1 MSKRKTEQVGGSKC
15 VSSCTYHALFP
26 GCVACSYKVILLA
39 HFFQP
44 WIFCACRKK
53 SKANLENLSGQLDD
67 ENMKPNSVRSKIA
80 APEGVQRFSD
90 DEEDPNTALINISI
104 EYASQLGPA
113 CLHPG
118 PITVCCITHVVVCTR
133 LKKAD
138 KRIDGL
144 LKTKNEKTKRRRNV
158 QQMQAT
164 AVSDSEE
171 DDGAAEQMAVTAR
184 QQANAL
190 QAEDGDPEP
199 VVLQQVLF
207 PSNVSFSKLVLQRSL
222 VMVCCLVYKPSRLW
236 VNPGY
241 LPIT

>member
-1 MSKRKTEQVGGSKC
+1 M
-15 VSSCTYHALFP
+15 
-26 GCVACSYKVILLA
+26 
-39 HFFQP
+39 
-44 WIFCACRKK
+44 
-53 SKANLENLSGQLDD
+53 
-67 ENMKPNSVRSKIA
+67 
-80 APEGVQRFSD
+80 
-90 DEEDPNTALINISI
+90 
-104 EYASQLGPA
+104 
-113 CLHPG
+113 
-118 PITVCCITHVVVCTR
+118 CCIAHVVVCTR

-190 QAEDGDPEP
+190 QAEEGDPEP

-207 PSNVSFSKLVLQRSL
+207 PAHVGFAKLVLQTIL
-222 VMVCCLVYKPSRLW
+222 VMAYCLVSKAARPQ

-241 LPIT
+241 LPITSVIQHEPISHVSFRQ

>member
-1 MSKRKTEQVGGSKC
+1 M
-15 VSSCTYHALFP
+15 
-26 GCVACSYKVILLA
+26 
-39 HFFQP
+39 
-44 WIFCACRKK
+44 
-53 SKANLENLSGQLDD
+53 
-67 ENMKPNSVRSKIA
+67 
-80 APEGVQRFSD
+80 
-90 DEEDPNTALINISI
+90 
-104 EYASQLGPA
+104 
-113 CLHPG
+113 
-118 PITVCCITHVVVCTR
+118 TVCCTAHVVVCTR
-133 LKKAD
+133 FKKAD

-190 QAEDGDPEP
+190 QAEEGDPEP

-207 PSNVSFSKLVLQRSL
+207 PAKVGSSKLVLQRIL
-222 VMVCCLVYKPSRLW
+222 VMACCLVYKPARPQ

-241 LPIT
+241 MPVTLVVQHKPISHVSFRL